1 MRTPEHKEAAPKSRP
16 EKLSHQQPPP
26 EVDAVIMW
34 VDGNDPE
41 HLARRNAYAHLENEV
56 PNRLPTGGDKTRF
69 VENGELY
76 YCIRSIRKF
85 APWLR
90 NIYLVTDNQRPGFAT
105 DDWLLAHGAAIID
118 HAQIFE
124 GYEQAL
130 PTFNTRTI
138 ETMLWRIP
146 GLASRFIYFND
157 DFMIARPVSPSDFF
171 EGEGVVLR
179 GHWEKQIRYSKWRI
193 AVNNFVS
200 KAARRLFG
208 ITRSMHLL
216 LQIKSAR
223 KAAFEKE
230 YYRAPH
236 VPHPINRQTL
246 ERWFTDHPEELVRN
260 ISWRFR
266 NMKQFSAI
274 FLANHLEI
282 SQNRVRFS
290 GEDDYLMINGE
301 TDISLTFTRK
311 LTRIQNGEVRFICV
325 QAMEKLKPANRAEL
339 EMVLNQLTSETEV
352 PVKPPARPHVV

>member
-1 MRTPEHKEAAPKSRP
+1 MRISDKKEASPKSRREDSSQPLSP
-16 EKLSHQQPPP
+16 EA
-26 EVDAVIMW
+26 DAVIMW

-41 HLARRNAYAHLENEV
+41 HLARRNTYARLETEV

-69 VENGELY
+69 VENGELF

-85 APWLR
+85 APWIR
-90 NIYLVTDNQRPGFAT
+90 NIFLVTDNQRPDFAT
-105 DDWLLAHGAAIID
+105 DAWLEAHGVVLID
-118 HAQIFE
+118 HAQIFQ

-146 GLASRFIYFND
+146 GLAPRFIYFND
-157 DFMIARPVSPSDFF
+157 DFIIARPVSPADFF

-193 AVNNFVS
+193 TLNNFVS
-200 KAARRLFG
+200 KAARKLFG

-246 ERWFTDHPEELVRN
+246 ECWFEQHPGELERN

-282 SQNRVRFS
+282 SQDRVRFS
-290 GEDDYLMINGE
+290 DEDDYLMINGE
-301 TDISLTFTRK
+301 TDIALTFVRK
-311 LTRIQNGEVRFICV
+311 LTRIQSGEVRFICV
-325 QAMEKLKPANRAEL
+325 QAMEKLKPENRAALEGLLRDLTDSPEL
-339 EMVLNQLTSETEV
+339 PANL
-352 PVKPPARPHVV
+352 PARPHVV